1 MPNMATLLR
10 QMLLELNLIIAVLT
24 AMGYNNHNN
33 AAFGAFHTAVLRSH
47 EERLDGSSMESSPS
61 DVRLGHSH
69 RRLDDGS
76 GNADGN
82 ENNWISMY
90 SLQFQGCHNS
100 LEYHHSNGNH
110 KAKIYVRRLVR
121 FQLCKGCSSESNSGN
136 STSFYCTNNES
147 AGEYVVDIHSF
158 LTYFVS
164 AQMASRKTACQAA
177 LANCG
182 CSNNYYF
189 NDNNNNNAD
198 ASSCMQHCFDNDPSL
213 GYYCPLLEQL
223 NQLDVDDLYL
233 ECTQIKINNR
243 QYYMGPSC
251 SSDGSQILLALFT
264 DNSCSIEATAGT
276 LAKYNSN
283 NNNNN
288 KNDDSSTFFK
298 YFSTGAYSIVGSDC
312 VSCAADAT
320 DENYSEGNSVKYMC
334 QGLYQQAG
342 KCEQQSSSSS
352 SYPSNPTTDAC
363 NFIQGIKITSND
375 GRVVYSARPSKTVGT
390 WIGIFALSTI
400 LLGVYVY
407 YLQVKVHRVII
418 ELNNDNDP
426 MTGGTTAKANKQ
438 QHRSSDDDSLDVK
451 NYYYT

>member
-1 MPNMATLLR
+1 
-10 QMLLELNLIIAVLT
+10 
-24 AMGYNNHNN
+24 
-33 AAFGAFHTAVLRSH
+33 
-47 EERLDGSSMESSPS
+47 
-61 DVRLGHSH
+61 
-69 RRLDDGS
+69 
-76 GNADGN
+76 
-82 ENNWISMY
+82 
-90 SLQFQGCHNS
+90 
-100 LEYHHSNGNH
+100 
-110 KAKIYVRRLVR
+110 
-121 FQLCKGCSSESNSGN
+121 
-136 STSFYCTNNES
+136 
-147 AGEYVVDIHSF
+147 
-158 LTYFVS
+158 
-164 AQMASRKTACQAA
+164 MASRKATCQAA

-182 CSNNYYF
+182 CSDNYYY
-189 NDNNNNNAD
+189 NYDNNVD
-198 ASSCMQHCFDNDPSL
+198 ASSCTQHCFDNDPLL
-213 GYYCPLLEQL
+213 GYYCPLVEQL

-283 NNNNN
+283 NNYN

-320 DENYSEGNSVKYMC
+320 DENYSDGNSVNYMC

-390 WIGIFALSTI
+390 WIGIFAISTI

-418 ELNNDNDP
+418 QLNNDNDP
-426 MTGGTTAKANKQ
+426 MMGGTTAKTNKQ
-438 QHRSSDDDSLDVK
+438 HSSSDDDSLDVK